1 MVKFYFLLSNQEHNL
16 QCGQTYRRMKNIVYN
31 FTMVLDVNIFNAIIA
46 GVFATI
52 AMDLVGILTIRAR
65 WIDLNGLQ
73 IVPSLLG
80 RWFLHFF
87 KQTQLVIADIRQIPE
102 GKNEK
107 AIGWV
112 LHYLIG
118 ICLGLLFAILPFR
131 GLGAGIAYG
140 IFTNIFPWLLMYPAM
155 GFGFFGSRLAVTKKL
170 ILFSFINHFIFGLAL
185 GFSK

>member
-1 MVKFYFLLSNQEHNL
+1 MI
-16 QCGQTYRRMKNIVYN
+16 MD
-31 FTMVLDVNIFNAIIA
+31 LDLINGAIA
-46 GVFATI
+46 GVFATL
-52 AMDLVGILTIRAR
+52 AMDFVGILTIRMK

-73 IVPSLLG
+73 IVPAFLG
-80 RWFLHFF
+80 RWFLHFIT
-87 KQTQLVIADIRQIPE
+87 QTQLVIADIRQIPE
-102 GKNEK
+102 EKNEK
-107 AIGWV
+107 AIGWI

-118 ICLGLLFAILPFR
+118 ICLGLLFATLPFR